1 MNHWCAERRHLTLLV
16 IFVAAFLLRLA
27 VASTFVGLTS
37 PPDGGA
43 QPDQLDYEDLAFRL
57 SAGLGYTLPSGTPTY
72 HRPPGTSWSLLP
84 VYVSVG
90 RSYAFG
96 RLWFCLLSALTC
108 VATAWLGRIAFSPV
122 VGLLAGLWLAVYPG
136 HFYHSMH
143 FVSEVPYGLFL
154 TVGTAATL
162 LAFRSTHQRQ
172 AMVAWILLAALSWA
186 MAIFT
191 RPQMLLLAPLALA
204 AFAANLY
211 RRQTMLAVSLA
222 AQVLLVIVFL
232 APWVARNAAVAGR
245 ATIASVGAYTF
256 WGAHNER
263 VLADPALRGSWVRT
277 SDLVDADHPLTGSER
292 ERESAAW
299 RYGFDFIRRHPSAMP
314 GLEVMKLVRLLS
326 PFEDSPNRVVLWV
339 LAAAWVCTAPFMMVG
354 LIRVL
359 RSDRRT
365 AMVILAP
372 ILATVVSALVF
383 YGSVRFRDSMA
394 PLLVVLA
401 ASALVPGRSNAT
413 ESAS

>member
-1 MNHWCAERRHLTLLV
+1 MLLL
-16 IFVAAFLLRLA
+16 IFVAAFLLRVA
-27 VASTFVGLTS
+27 VTSTFVGLTS

-43 QPDQLDYEDLAFRL
+43 QADQLDYEELAFRL
-57 SAGLGYTLPSGTPTY
+57 SAGHGYTLPSGTPTF

-108 VATAWLGRIAFSPV
+108 VATAWLGRLAFNPV

-162 LAFRSTHQRQ
+162 RALQATHRRD
-172 AMVAWILLAALSWA
+172 AMFPWNLLAGLSWA
-186 MAIFT
+186 MAILT

-204 AFAANLY
+204 GLAVTLY
-211 RRQTMLAVSLA
+211 RRQTLPAASLA
-222 AQVLLVIVFL
+222 AQVLLVIVL
-232 APWVARNAAVAGR
+232 LIPWVVRNAVVAGR
-245 ATIASVGAYTF
+245 PTIASVGAYTF

-277 SDLVDADHPLTGSER
+277 SDLVDADHPFTGTER

-314 GLEVMKLVRLLS
+314 GLEVMKLARLLS
-326 PFEDSPNRVVLWV
+326 PFEDSSNRVVFWV
-339 LAAAWVCTAPFMMVG
+339 LAAAWICTAPFMLVG
-354 LIRVL
+354 LIRVV
-359 RSDRRT
+359 RRDRRT
-365 AMVILAP
+365 AMVLLAP

-401 ASALVPGRSNAT
+401 ASGLVLGRSNGK